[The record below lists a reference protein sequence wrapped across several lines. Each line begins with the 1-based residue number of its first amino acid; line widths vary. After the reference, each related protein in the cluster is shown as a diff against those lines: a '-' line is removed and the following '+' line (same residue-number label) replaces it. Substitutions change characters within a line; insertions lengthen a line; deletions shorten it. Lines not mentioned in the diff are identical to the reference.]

1 MKLDEIKPIAERLG
15 IKPGRLKKSDLIRLI
30 QEKEGNNVCF
40 DTGASASCGQDTCLW
55 RPDCD

>member
-1 MKLDEIKPIAERLG
+1 MKLTEIKQIAEQRG

-30 QEKEGNNVCF
+30 QEKEGNNICF

-55 RPDCD
+55 RPDCT